1 VTSVKDK
8 MGLSHTKEIE
18 NAIAEVNDVLK
29 TYRTLMKQT
38 EEASKY
44 LQKWGVA
51 SEHAELIAAFGLSAT
66 QSDVHKGALV
76 ALCDVIQNDYLK
88 VLVEIQKMNEAL
100 GKQQAHLESQSN
112 NKKVQASD
120 LEALRNTVNAEYQR
134 VQKETEVKYKAAALL
149 LARAFVKYHENQLES
164 QRAVVRGLEAAAAAA
179 APVVQQQPQQAH
191 QQPQVHHTPA
201 AVAPVASAPAASA
214 PPATDDDDD
223 VLPPGPIGAI
233 NPSTAPQADDEQPPG
248 PIGAVGSAS
257 DEPPPPYTA

>member
-66 QSDVHKGALV
+66 QSDAHKGALV

-88 VLVEIQKMNEAL
+88 VLGRNSKDERGAW
-100 GKQQAHLESQSN
+100 QAAG
-112 NKKVQASD
+112 AS
-120 LEALRNTVNAEYQR
+120 R
-134 VQKETEVKYKAAALL
+134 V
-149 LARAFVKYHENQLES
+149 S
-164 QRAVVRGLEAAAAAA
+164 
-179 APVVQQQPQQAH
+179 VQQQE
-191 QQPQVHHTPA
+191 
-201 AVAPVASAPAASA
+201 
-214 PPATDDDDD
+214 
-223 VLPPGPIGAI
+223 GA
-233 NPSTAPQADDEQPPG
+233 G
-248 PIGAVGSAS
+248 L
-257 DEPPPPYTA
+257 